1 LVLFGI
7 TKVSPHLYKN
17 ICANKVTIYSQNHKI
32 SPFTPSVQ
40 IGGIKFLY
48 NIIES
53 WSHLNVIALIQ
64 VVQ

>member
-1 LVLFGI
+1 VQ
-7 TKVSPHLYKN
+7 
-17 ICANKVTIYSQNHKI
+17 NKVIIYTQNHKI

-40 IGGIKFLY
+40 IGGIKFY

-53 WSHLNVIALIQ
+53 WSRLSVIALIQ